1 MNIITLASNTPESIQ
16 NSIKTGIL
24 NPRTPFLMLV
34 LRFLLFTGWQAV
46 FALFFWISGNEHP
59 WNESIAW
66 WIFGVVLANAVCLL
80 IVTRLFRKE
89 GISYWRLVGFT
100 RGKILKDVLTT
111 LGLFILA
118 GPIGYFPNI
127 IFGGLL
133 FGDAMIPARMMF
145 RTLPM
150 TAAIVGAILF
160 PVTQGLIELP
170 TYFIYI
176 MPRLEAITR
185 KKWLA
190 VAVASF
196 FLAFQHIAVPLIFDS
211 RFILWRLIMFL
222 PFAFFMGI
230 IIHWRPRLIPYLMIG
245 HVLID
250 LSTAMFIIPGM
261 MP

>member
-1 MNIITLASNTPESIQ
+1 MNLIMPEYNTPESIR
-16 NSIKTGIL
+16 NSIKTGAL
-24 NPRTPFLMLV
+24 NPRTPFLMLI

-46 FALFFWISGNEHP
+46 FALFFLISGNEQP
-59 WNESIAW
+59 WEQSITW
-66 WIFGVVLANAVCLL
+66 WIFGVALANTVCLL
-80 IVTRLFRKE
+80 VVTRLFRKE
-89 GISYWRLVGFT
+89 GINYWRLVGFT
-100 RGKILKDVLTT
+100 RGKTLKDALTT

-176 MPRLEAITR
+176 MPRIEAITR

-190 VAVASF
+190 IAVASF
-196 FLAFQHIAVPLIFDS
+196 FLAFQHIAVPLIFNY

-222 PFAFFMGI
+222 PFAFLMGI